1 MSTPGGYRGT
11 SLYVAGM
18 KASTT
23 YHMRSQIQCADGA
36 KQTSDDKT
44 FTTGPLP
51 SVAFPTLTI
60 TRPNPSASSPENP
73 GIELID
79 VISPNDPLMQA
90 FFTDRDG
97 NPIWYYLTPN
107 SNPETIK
114 FLPNGHLI
122 FSLVDGPDSQLREV
136 DLGETRSGRW
146 ISACFSKKWRPEAT
160 ILCL

>member
-1 MSTPGGYRGT
+1 M
-11 SLYVAGM
+11 
-18 KASTT
+18 
-23 YHMRSQIQCADGA
+23 
-36 KQTSDDKT
+36 
-44 FTTGPLP
+44 
-51 SVAFPTLTI
+51 
-60 TRPNPSASSPENP
+60 
-73 GIELID
+73 ID